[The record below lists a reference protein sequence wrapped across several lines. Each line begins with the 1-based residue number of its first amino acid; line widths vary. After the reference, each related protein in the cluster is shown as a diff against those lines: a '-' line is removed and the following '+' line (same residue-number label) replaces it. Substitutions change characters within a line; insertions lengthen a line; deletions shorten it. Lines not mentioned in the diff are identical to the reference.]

1 MEAVVRLEV
10 IMVMIVELIMAE
22 DVLVVGTVVMLA
34 VES

>member
-1 MEAVVRLEV
+1 MEAVVRVEV

-34 VES
+34 VER

>member
-1 MEAVVRLEV
+1 MEAVVRVEV